1 MKKKTICALA
11 LCAALSTGITPVPQ
25 FDAPAA
31 LAAEAYADASLQYL
45 PLMKRTRYFAD
56 GDQSGPLF
64 VSHWTSVD
72 FTDRAG
78 IYGDIATA
86 LAENTRK
93 EMLNAD
99 AARAEMTSDAAQERA
114 SRKADGG
121 TFYGP
126 FERTRDIFVRRAD
139 SRVVSLLELGS
150 SYTGG
155 VHGSYGSGGTNFDA
169 RTGKHLALSDVC
181 PDKEGLIAA
190 IIAQMGFDYPD
201 ASFMQNGSTLMQDMV
216 RQMVTDGSI
225 PWTLDAR
232 GISFYFNPYLIASYA
247 EGIFT
252 TTILFSEHPNL
263 FAEDYGVGPANYA
276 MELQPYLV
284 TRLSDSPRDH
294 RLMVSG
300 GVNELVI
307 SFGGVNL
314 SDPVA
319 VKDIHPVVVG
329 LEDGRHY
336 LYVDCLQ
343 EEGNVRMIRVYDLN
357 RPELDCIGVQPLTL
371 LASPTDRDDDKEW
384 YVMTAPMDFP
394 ATSMEQG
401 GIHPAGTR
409 LRCRVGSD
417 GRIEII
423 GAEGAQ
429 G

>member
-72 FTDRAG
+72 FTGRAG

-93 EMLNAD
+93 EMVNAD

-121 TFYGP
+121 T
-126 FERTRDIFVRRAD
+126 FVRRAD

-216 RQMVTDGSI
+216 RQMVSDGSI

-232 GISFYFNPYLIASYA
+232 GVSFYFNPYLIASYA

-252 TTILFSEHPNL
+252 TTILFSEHPEL
-263 FAEDYGVGPANYA
+263 FAEEYCAGPANYA

-307 SFGGVNL
+307 TFGGVNL

-384 YVMTAPMDFP
+384 YVMTDPMDFP

-423 GAEGAQ
+423 GAESAQ

>member
-11 LCAALSTGITPVPQ
+11 LCAALSVGGAPVPQ
-25 FDAPAA
+25 LDTPVT
-31 LAAEAYADASLQYL
+31 LAAEVDSSIQYL
-45 PLMKRTRYFAD
+45 PLTKRTRYFAD

-72 FTDRAG
+72 FTGRAG

-86 LAENTRK
+86 LADNTKK

-99 AARAEMTSDAAQERA
+99 AARAEMTSDAAHERA
-114 SRKADGG
+114 MRKADGG

-139 SRVVSLLELGS
+139 SRVVSLLESGS

-169 RTGKHLALSDVC
+169 RTGKKLALSDVC
-181 PDKEGLIAA
+181 PDTEGLIAA
-190 IIAQMGFDYPD
+190 IVAQMGFDYPD

-216 RQMVTDGSI
+216 RQMVSDGSI

-252 TTILFSEHPNL
+252 TTILFSEHPEL
-263 FAEDYGVGPANYA
+263 FAGDYGVGPATYA

-294 RLMVSG
+294 RLMVSNG
-300 GVNELVI
+300 YKELVVT
-307 SFGGVNL
+307 FGGMNI
-314 SDPVA
+314 SDPVS
-319 VKDIHPVVVG
+319 VEDVHPVVVG

-343 EEGNVRMIRVYDLN
+343 EGRRVIRVYDLN
-357 RPELDCIGVQPLTL
+357 MPEPACIGVQPMTL
-371 LASPTDRDDDKEW
+371 LASPVDRDDDKEW
-384 YVMTAPMDFP
+384 YVMADPMDFT
-394 ATSMEQG
+394 ATSTENG
-401 GIHPAGTR
+401 APV
-409 LRCRVGSD
+409 RCRVGSD
-417 GRIEII
+417 GRIEFL
-423 GAEGAQ
+423 GER
-429 G
+429 

>member
-11 LCAALSTGITPVPQ
+11 LCAALSVGGAPVPQ
-25 FDAPAA
+25 LDTPVT
-31 LAAEAYADASLQYL
+31 LAAEVDSSIQYL
-45 PLMKRTRYFAD
+45 PLTKRTRYFAD

-72 FTDRAG
+72 FTGRAG

-86 LAENTRK
+86 LADNTKK

-99 AARAEMTSDAAQERA
+99 AARAEMTSDAAHERA
-114 SRKADGG
+114 MRKADGG

-139 SRVVSLLELGS
+139 SRVVSLLESGS

-169 RTGKHLALSDVC
+169 RTGKKLALSDVC
-181 PDKEGLIAA
+181 PDTEGLIAA
-190 IIAQMGFDYPD
+190 IVAQMGFDYPD

-216 RQMVTDGSI
+216 RQMVSDGSI

-252 TTILFSEHPNL
+252 TTILFSEHPEL
-263 FAEDYGVGPANYA
+263 FAGDYGAGPAAYA

-294 RLMVSG
+294 RLTVSG
-300 GVNELVI
+300 RDKELVI
-307 SFGGVNL
+307 TFGGMNI
-314 SDPVA
+314 SDPVS
-319 VKDIHPVVVG
+319 VEDIHPVVVG

-343 EEGNVRMIRVYDLN
+343 EGRRVIRVYALDM
-357 RPELDCIGVQPLTL
+357 PEPKCIGVQPITL
-371 LASPTDRDDDKEW
+371 LASPVDREDDKEW
-384 YVMTAPMDFP
+384 YVITDPMDFMAI
-394 ATSMEQG
+394 ATEDR
-401 GIHPAGTR
+401 GIPVGTQ
-409 LRCRVGSD
+409 LRCKIGSD
-417 GRIEII
+417 GRIEYRR
-423 GAEGAQ
+423 EG
-429 G
+429 

>member
-11 LCAALSTGITPVPQ
+11 LCAALSVGGAPVPQ
-25 FDAPAA
+25 LDTPVT
-31 LAAEAYADASLQYL
+31 LAAEVDSSIQYL
-45 PLMKRTRYFAD
+45 PLTKRTRYFAD

-72 FTDRAG
+72 FTGRAG

-86 LAENTRK
+86 LADNTKK

-99 AARAEMTSDAAQERA
+99 AARAEMTSDAAHERA
-114 SRKADGG
+114 MRKADGG

-139 SRVVSLLELGS
+139 SRVVSLLESGS

-169 RTGKHLALSDVC
+169 RTGKKLALSDVC
-181 PDKEGLIAA
+181 PNTEGLIAA

-216 RQMVTDGSI
+216 RQMVSDGSI

-232 GISFYFNPYLIASYA
+232 GVSFYFNPYLIASYA

-252 TTILFSEHPNL
+252 TTILFSEHPEL
-263 FAEDYGVGPANYA
+263 FAGDYGVGPAAYA

-294 RLMVSG
+294 RLMVSNG
-300 GVNELVI
+300 YKELVI
-307 SFGGVNL
+307 TFGGMNI
-314 SDPVA
+314 SDPVS
-319 VKDIHPVVVG
+319 VEDVHPVVVG
-329 LEDGRHY
+329 LADGRHY

-343 EEGNVRMIRVYDLN
+343 EGRRVIRVYDLN
-357 RPELDCIGVQPLTL
+357 MPEPACIGVQPMTL
-371 LASPTDRDDDKEW
+371 LASPVDRDDDKEW
-384 YVMTAPMDFP
+384 YVMADPMDFT
-394 ATSMEQG
+394 ATSTENG
-401 GIHPAGTR
+401 APV
-409 LRCRVGSD
+409 RCRVGSD
-417 GRIEII
+417 GRIEFL
-423 GAEGAQ
+423 GEG
-429 G
+429 

>member
-11 LCAALSTGITPVPQ
+11 LCAALSVGGAPVPQ
-25 FDAPAA
+25 LDTPVT
-31 LAAEAYADASLQYL
+31 LAAEVDSSIQYL
-45 PLMKRTRYFAD
+45 PLTKRTRYFAD

-72 FTDRAG
+72 FTGRAG

-86 LAENTRK
+86 LADNTKK

-99 AARAEMTSDAAQERA
+99 AARAEMTSDAAHERA
-114 SRKADGG
+114 MRKADGG

-139 SRVVSLLELGS
+139 SRVVSLLESGS

-169 RTGKHLALSDVC
+169 RTGKKLALSDVC
-181 PDKEGLIAA
+181 PDTEGLIAA

-216 RQMVTDGSI
+216 RQMVSDGSI

-252 TTILFSEHPNL
+252 TTILFSEHPEL
-263 FAEDYGVGPANYA
+263 FAGDYGAGPAAYA

-294 RLMVSG
+294 RLTVSG
-300 GVNELVI
+300 RDKELVI
-307 SFGGVNL
+307 TFGGMNI
-314 SDPVA
+314 SDPVS
-319 VKDIHPVVVG
+319 VEDIHPVVVG

-343 EEGNVRMIRVYDLN
+343 EGRRVIRVYALDM
-357 RPELDCIGVQPLTL
+357 PEPKCIGVQPITL
-371 LASPTDRDDDKEW
+371 LASPVDREDDKEW
-384 YVMTAPMDFP
+384 YVITDPMDFMAI
-394 ATSMEQG
+394 ATEDR
-401 GIHPAGTR
+401 GIPVGTQ
-409 LRCRVGSD
+409 LRCKIGSD
-417 GRIEII
+417 GRIEYRR
-423 GAEGAQ
+423 EG
-429 G
+429 